1 MLPDSKA
8 RRMLWNMLDAIY
20 IKGFKTFARPVRM
33 PLEDGITAIV
43 GPNGSGK
50 SNITDAVLFAL
61 GEQSPSVLRA
71 GAMSDVVF
79 SGSESLPA
87 AGLAEVTLV
96 LDNSGGRISLPYQEV
111 SISRRITRSG
121 ETEYKINGSPARL
134 ADVRAV
140 AGEAGIGRHSVLRQG
155 AVGAIVAGGP
165 SACRMA
171 LEEAAGLGVYRRRRL
186 AASRRL
192 ERADA
197 QLEKSR
203 QLESEIST
211 RLRQIEREAAAAREY
226 RNLESRYRRLSL
238 AHLYRVASQGL
249 EGRRRKLEDLE
260 SQVRELENQEKT
272 LGQEQDQTGLKLRKI
287 EGELQACEQI
297 LEAMEDGAERL
308 RTETLRA
315 DRMLLQLGGGRDRKK
330 ERAREISRLENELQK
345 IVGTLEA
352 MEQEVRRL
360 EEERSAGRENLT
372 RCEQAAREAREEET
386 DLKRRKARL
395 LVELERLRASLDQDG
410 SWEDEARAL
419 SDEDLEQLAAV
430 AAGKTGAVSSGLREV
445 SDALCERLK
454 RHRRVVER
462 SSTEVNRRRGALAAL
477 RGDVES
483 RIRFL
488 QDNERDDGP
497 GVRLREVIQAQPGY
511 EAAVDAALKELGDG
525 VLAEDLGEGVRLVS
539 GTQRVAVRLDA
550 QRMEESR
557 TPPGKPL
564 ADCVK
569 VTDERY
575 ADAVERILCGTYV
588 IEDPARISLDNGYI
602 AVTRRGLRLT
612 RASVSREDGA
622 GDFVRKAR
630 LSAEKR
636 RIEDL
641 ERGPGIILDEL
652 ETTISKISERVGGL
666 STGAEDIR
674 SCVERLH
681 RAYRLLAVQARSRQS
696 RAKNARESL
705 LRNRERSERLKQ
717 MISTSEKKLREIESS
732 EKRAEEKV
740 SETSVA
746 LESAREKLQRM
757 DQRLSR
763 LREDVARGRDRRD
776 RISMALERGKKL
788 SSAANERE
796 EQLVGRAERVCER
809 LSAALG
815 VRRDDLRRSRGSLNE
830 ARLKL
835 SRKQNAQATQAAELA
850 GELARARAECKNL
863 QERLERAEQAAV
875 GAGRE
880 IEDEWGATIEEAKKV
895 AEDLA
900 GADVEAER
908 QQLARQLKRFGDVNL
923 LAISQE
929 DELRQRHDFISSQ
942 RADAEEAST
951 ELNRIIQEIDREIE
965 SRFAQTFEQVRRSF
979 GEMVPRMMEGARG
992 ELELSEEGVEIGI
1005 RLGRRGSRP
1014 LRVLSG
1020 GERALLALSFLF
1032 SIFLGRLERG
1042 AGWFCM
1048 LDEAEA
1054 ALDDLNLARFLSVV
1068 DSYRAEGQF
1077 LLVTHQKRTMA
1088 SADVLYGVT
1097 VDASGATTV
1106 VSKRLQG
1113 E

>member
-1 MLPDSKA
+1 
-8 RRMLWNMLDAIY
+8 MLWNMLDAIY

-33 PLEDGITAIV
+33 PLEGGITAIV

-71 GAMSDVVF
+71 GAMGDVVF

-96 LDNSGGRISLPYQEV
+96 LDNSGGGISLPYQEV
-111 SISRRITRSG
+111 SISRRITRGG
-121 ETEYKINGSPARL
+121 ETEYRINGSPARL
-134 ADVRAV
+134 ADVRTV
-140 AGEAGIGRHSVLRQG
+140 VGEAGIGRHSVLRQG
-155 AVGAIVAGGP
+155 AVGAIVTGGA

-192 ERADA
+192 ERADV

-203 QLESEIST
+203 QLESEVSA

-226 RNLESRYRRLSL
+226 RDLESRYRKLSL
-238 AHLYRVASQGL
+238 AHLYRVANQGL

-260 SQVRELENQEKT
+260 SQVRELEDQEGS
-272 LGQEQDQTGLKLRKI
+272 LRLEQEQIEPELRSVESKL
-287 EGELQACEQI
+287 QVCEQI

-315 DRMLLQLGGGRDRKK
+315 DRMLLQLGGGRDRQKG
-330 ERAREISRLENELQK
+330 RAREISRLEDELQK
-345 IVGTLEA
+345 VARTLEV
-352 MEQEVRRL
+352 MEREVQRL
-360 EEERSAGRENLT
+360 EEERSADRENLT
-372 RCEQAAREAREEET
+372 RCEKAAGEAREGET
-386 DLKRRKARL
+386 DLKRRKVRL
-395 LVELERLRASLDQDG
+395 LVELERLRASRDQNNNREDG
-410 SWEDEARAL
+410 ALAL
-419 SDEDLEQLAAV
+419 SDEDLERLVAV
-430 AAGKTGAVSSGLREV
+430 VEGKTGTVSSDLREV
-445 SDALCERLK
+445 SDELRERLK
-454 RHRRVVER
+454 RHRRTVER
-462 SSTEVNRRRGALAAL
+462 DSAEMNRRRGALAAL

-488 QDNERDDGP
+488 QDEERDNGP
-497 GVRLREVIQAQPGY
+497 GVRLREVIQARPGY

-550 QRMEESR
+550 QRMEEGC

-564 ADCVK
+564 ADCVR

-588 IEDPARISLDNGYI
+588 VEDPEKLSLDNGYI

-612 RASVSREDGA
+612 RASVSREDGV
-622 GDFVRKAR
+622 GDFARKAR
-630 LSAEKR
+630 LWAEKR

-641 ERGPGIILDEL
+641 ERGPCIILDEL
-652 ETTISKISERVGGL
+652 EKTISEVSERIGML
-666 STGAEDIR
+666 STGAEEIR
-674 SCVERLH
+674 SCVERLR
-681 RAYRLLAVQARSRQS
+681 RAYGLLAVQARSRES
-696 RAKNARESL
+696 RVRNRRESL
-705 LRNRERSERLKQ
+705 LRSRERFEQLKQ
-717 MISTSEKKLREIESS
+717 MISASEKKLREIEDY
-732 EKRAEEKV
+732 EKAAEKKV
-740 SETSVA
+740 SETSA
-746 LESAREKLQRM
+746 SLESAREKLQQT

-776 RISMALERGKKL
+776 RISLALERGKKL
-788 SSAANERE
+788 SSATNEGE
-796 EQLVGRAERVCER
+796 EQLVGRVEKVCER
-809 LSAALG
+809 LSTALG
-815 VRRDDLRRSRGSLNE
+815 VRRNDLRRSRGSLNE
-830 ARLKL
+830 SRLNL
-835 SRKQNAQATQAAELA
+835 SRKQNEQATRATELA
-850 GELARARAECKNL
+850 GELARARAESKNL
-863 QERLERAEQAAV
+863 RERLERAEQAAA
-875 GAGRE
+875 GAERE
-880 IEDEWGATIEEAKKV
+880 IENEWGATIEEAKKE

-900 GADVEAER
+900 GADVETER
-908 QQLARQLKRFGDVNL
+908 QQLARRLKRFGDVNL

-929 DELRQRHDFISSQ
+929 DELRQRHSFISSQ
-942 RADAEEAST
+942 RADAEEAAA

-965 SRFAQTFEQVRRSF
+965 GRFTRTFERVRKSF
-979 GEMVPRMMEGARG
+979 EEMVPRMMEGARG
-992 ELELSEEGVEIGI
+992 ELKLSEEGVEIGI